1 MGLRDASASKKE
13 SVEVADGG
21 CGLERGRGGGGT
33 LKTHTAP
40 IHGATQHKEQSP
52 DESDEAVKGNN

>member
-1 MGLRDASASKKE
+1 MKKKE

>member
-1 MGLRDASASKKE
+1 MLEAAKRLKKG
-13 SVEVADGG
+13 VCEVADGG